1 MINYLKL
8 IRYRH
13 LLLLAFMQLIF
24 RYGFLKLQNIPLAL
38 IDWQYILLVLSIVCL
53 AAGGAII
60 NAIFQ
65 QDSDTENK
73 PNFQVVGKFISENT
87 AYNLYA
93 AFTFIGVSIGFY
105 LSNVIQKPN
114 FAILF
119 ILIASTLYF
128 YASSMK
134 NSILVGNII
143 IAFVSSIYL
152 LIIGLFDLL
161 PVTFDVNQTVMGINF
176 SILIDYAIFT
186 FIITLLLEMVSDI
199 ENIEGDKSQG
209 LSTLA
214 IALGINKA
222 KKVVFILSLIPI
234 FLVIYYLK
242 VYLLDANLLYS
253 LIYGIIFTIIPLF
266 YFAIKIVK
274 ANEPKEFRHLFIIL
288 KWILFFTYLSIV
300 VINLNIRYNA

>member
-1 MINYLKL
+1 MTNYLKL

-13 LLLLAFMQLIF
+13 LLVLAFMQLIF
-24 RYGFLKLQNIPLAL
+24 RYGFLKLQNISLSLA
-38 IDWQYILLVLSIVCL
+38 DWQYILLVLSTVCL

-60 NAIFQ
+60 NAVFQ
-65 QDSDTENK
+65 QDSDSENK
-73 PNFQVVGKFISENT
+73 PKFQVVGKFISENT

-93 AFTFIGVSIGFY
+93 AFTFTGVLIGFY

-134 NSILVGNII
+134 NSILVGNLI
-143 IAFVSSIYL
+143 IAFVNSIYL

-161 PVTFDVNQTVMGINF
+161 PSTFEGNQTVMGIHF

-186 FIITLLLEMVSDI
+186 FIICFLIELVSDI
-199 ENIEGDKSQG
+199 KNTNGDKNQG

-214 IALGINKA
+214 IVIGTSKA
-222 KKVVFILSLIPI
+222 KKVALVISLIPI
-234 FLVIYYLK
+234 FCVLYYLK
-242 VYLLDANLLYS
+242 VYLFDAKLLYS
-253 LIYGIIFTIIPLF
+253 FIYGLIFIVMPLIYFS
-266 YFAIKIVK
+266 IKILK
-274 ANEPKEFRHLFIIL
+274 ANDPKEIRHLYLIL
-288 KWILFFTYLSIV
+288 NWILVLVYLSIL
-300 VINLNIRYNA
+300 VISLNIRYNA

>member
-1 MINYLKL
+1 
-8 IRYRH
+8 
-13 LLLLAFMQLIF
+13 MQLIF

-199 ENIEGDKSQG
+199 ESIEGDKSQG

-222 KKVVFILSLIPI
+222 KKVVLILSLIPI
-234 FLVIYYLK
+234 FSVLYYLK
-242 VYLLDANLLYS
+242 VYLFDAKLFYS
-253 LIYGIIFTIIPLF
+253 LIYGLIFTIIPLI

-274 ANEPKEFRHLFIIL
+274 ANEPSEFRHLFMIL

>member
-13 LLLLAFMQLIF
+13 LLLIAFMQLIF
-24 RYGFLKLQNIPLAL
+24 RYGFLKLQNIPLSLA
-38 IDWQYILLVLSIVCL
+38 DWQYILLVFSTICL

-65 QDSDTENK
+65 QDSDAENK
-73 PNFQVVGKFISENT
+73 PKFQVVGKFVSENL
-87 AYNLYA
+87 AYNLYI
-93 AFTFIGVSIGFY
+93 AFTFTGVSIGFY

-186 FIITLLLEMVSDI
+186 FIISFLIELVSDI

-209 LSTLA
+209 LNTLA
-214 IALGINKA
+214 IALGIDKA

-234 FLVIYYLK
+234 FCVFYYLK
-242 VYLLDANLLYS
+242 VYLFDTKLLYS
-253 LIYGIIFTIIPLF
+253 LIYGILFTIVPLI
-266 YFAIKIVK
+266 YFAIKLFK
-274 ANEPKEFRHLFIIL
+274 ANEPKEFRHLNMIL
-288 KWILFFTYLSIV
+288 KWILFFAYLSIV
-300 VINLNIRYNA
+300 IININIRHNA

>member
-38 IDWQYILLVLSIVCL
+38 ADWQYILLVFSTLFL
-53 AAGGAII
+53 AAGGSII

-65 QDSDTENK
+65 QDSDSENK
-73 PNFQVVGKFISENT
+73 PDCQVVGKFISENT

-93 AFTFIGVSIGFY
+93 AFTFTGVSIGFY
-105 LSNVIQKPN
+105 LSNVIQKSN

-134 NSILVGNII
+134 NSILIGNII
-143 IAFVSSIYL
+143 VAFTTSIYL
-152 LIIGLFDLL
+152 LLIGLFDLL
-161 PVTFDVNQTVMGINF
+161 PTTFEANQTVMGIHF
-176 SILIDYAIFT
+176 SILFDYAVFT
-186 FIITLLLEMVSDI
+186 FIIAFLIELVSDI
-199 ENIEGDKSQG
+199 ENTKGDTSQG

-214 IALGINKA
+214 VVIGFSKA
-222 KKVVFILSLIPI
+222 KNTVLTLSLIPI
-234 FLVIYYLK
+234 LCVVYYLK
-242 VYLLDANLLYS
+242 VYLFDAKLLYS
-253 LIYGIIFTIIPLF
+253 FIYGLIFIVTPLIYFS
-266 YFAIKIVK
+266 IKIFK
-274 ANEPKEFRHLFIIL
+274 ANEPKEFRHLNIIL
-288 KWILFFTYLSIV
+288 KCILFFAYLSIF
-300 VINLNIRYNA
+300 VISLNIQNHA

>member
-143 IAFVSSIYL
+143 IAFVSSIYV

-209 LSTLA
+209 LSSLA

-222 KKVVFILSLIPI
+222 EKVVFILSLIPI

-242 VYLLDANLLYS
+242 VYLFDANLLYS
-253 LIYGIIFTIIPLF
+253 IIYGIIFTIIPLI

-274 ANEPKEFRHLFIIL
+274 ANEPKEFRNLYMIL

>member
-1 MINYLKL
+1 MTNYLKL

-13 LLLLAFMQLIF
+13 LLVLAFMQLIF
-24 RYGFLKLQNIPLAL
+24 RYGFLKLQNISLSLA
-38 IDWQYILLVLSIVCL
+38 DWQYILLVLSTVCL

-65 QDSDTENK
+65 QDSDSENK
-73 PNFQVVGKFISENT
+73 PEFQVVGKFISENT

-93 AFTFIGVSIGFY
+93 GFTFIGVSIGFY

-143 IAFVSSIYL
+143 IAFVNSIYV

-161 PVTFDVNQTVMGINF
+161 PSTFEGNQTVMGIHF

-186 FIITLLLEMVSDI
+186 FIIFFLIELVSDI
-199 ENIEGDKSQG
+199 KNYKGDKSQG

-214 IALGINKA
+214 IEIGTLKA
-222 KKVVFILSLIPI
+222 KKVALAISLIPI
-234 FLVIYYLK
+234 FCVLYYLK
-242 VYLLDANLLYS
+242 VYLFDAKLLYS
-253 LIYGIIFTIIPLF
+253 FIYGLIFIIMPLIYFS
-266 YFAIKIVK
+266 IKILK
-274 ANEPKEFRHLFIIL
+274 ANDPKEFRHLYLIL
-288 KWILFFTYLSIV
+288 NWILVLGYLSIL
-300 VINLNIRYNA
+300 VISLNIRYNA

>member
-13 LLLLAFMQLIF
+13 LLLIAFMQLIF

-38 IDWQYILLVLSIVCL
+38 IDWQYILLILSTVCL
-53 AAGGAII
+53 SAGGAII

-65 QDSDTENK
+65 QDSDSENK
-73 PNFQVVGKFISENT
+73 PDFQVVGKLISENN

-105 LSNVIQKPN
+105 LSNLIQKPN

-128 YASSMK
+128 YGSSMK
-134 NSILVGNII
+134 NSVLLGNII
-143 IAFVSSIYL
+143 IAFVSSIYV
-152 LIIGLFDLL
+152 IMIGLFDLL

-199 ENIEGDKSQG
+199 ESIEGDKSQG

-222 KKVVFILSLIPI
+222 KKVVLILSLIPI
-234 FLVIYYLK
+234 FSVLYYLK
-242 VYLLDANLLYS
+242 VYLFDAKLFYS
-253 LIYGIIFTIIPLF
+253 LIYGLIFTIIPLI
-266 YFAIKIVK
+266 YFAIKIFK
-274 ANEPKEFRHLFIIL
+274 ANEPSEFRYLYLIL
-288 KWILFFTYLSIV
+288 KCILFFTYLSIV
-300 VINLNIRYNA
+300 IINLNIRYNA

>member
-1 MINYLKL
+1 MTNYLKL

-13 LLLLAFMQLIF
+13 LLVLAFMQLIF
-24 RYGFLKLQNIPLAL
+24 RYGFLKLQNISLSLA
-38 IDWQYILLVLSIVCL
+38 DWQYILLVLSTVCL
-53 AAGGAII
+53 AAGGAIV

-65 QDSDTENK
+65 QDSDLENK
-73 PNFQVVGKFISENT
+73 PEFQVVGKFISENT

-93 AFTFIGVSIGFY
+93 GFTFVGVSIGFY

-143 IAFVSSIYL
+143 IAFVNSIYL

-161 PVTFDVNQTVMGINF
+161 PSTFEGNQTVMGIHF

-186 FIITLLLEMVSDI
+186 FIISFLIELVSDI
-199 ENIEGDKSQG
+199 KNTEGDKSQG

-214 IALGINKA
+214 IAIGTSKA
-222 KKVVFILSLIPI
+222 KKVALAISLIPI
-234 FLVIYYLK
+234 FCVLYYLK
-242 VYLLDANLLYS
+242 VYLFDAKLLYS
-253 LIYGIIFTIIPLF
+253 FIYGLIFIIMPLIYFL
-266 YFAIKIVK
+266 IKILK
-274 ANEPKEFRHLFIIL
+274 ANDPKEFRHLYLIL
-288 KWILFFTYLSIV
+288 NWILVLGYLSIL
-300 VINLNIRYNA
+300 VISLNIRYNA

>member
-1 MINYLKL
+1 MTNYLKL

-13 LLLLAFMQLIF
+13 LLVLAFMQLIF
-24 RYGFLKLQNIPLAL
+24 RYGFLKLQNISLSLA
-38 IDWQYILLVLSIVCL
+38 DWQYILLVLSTVCL
-53 AAGGAII
+53 AAGGAIV

-65 QDSDTENK
+65 QDSDSENK
-73 PNFQVVGKFISENT
+73 PEFQVVGKFISENT

-143 IAFVSSIYL
+143 IAFVNSIYL

-161 PVTFDVNQTVMGINF
+161 PSTFEGNQTVMGIHF

-186 FIITLLLEMVSDI
+186 FIISFLIELVSDI
-199 ENIEGDKSQG
+199 KNTEGDKSQG
-209 LSTLA
+209 LNTLA
-214 IALGINKA
+214 IAIGTSKA
-222 KKVVFILSLIPI
+222 KKVALAISLIPI
-234 FLVIYYLK
+234 FCVLYYLK
-242 VYLLDANLLYS
+242 VYLFDAKLLYS
-253 LIYGIIFTIIPLF
+253 FIYGLIFIIMPLIYFL
-266 YFAIKIVK
+266 IKILK
-274 ANEPKEFRHLFIIL
+274 ANEPKEFRHLYLIL
-288 KWILFFTYLSIV
+288 NWILVLGYLSIL
-300 VINLNIRYNA
+300 VISLNIRYNA

>member
-38 IDWQYILLVLSIVCL
+38 ADWQYILLVFSTLFL
-53 AAGGAII
+53 AAGGSII

-65 QDSDTENK
+65 QDSDSENK
-73 PNFQVVGKFISENT
+73 PDCQVVGKFISENT

-93 AFTFIGVSIGFY
+93 ALTFTGVSIGFY
-105 LSNVIQKPN
+105 LSNVIQKSN

-134 NSILVGNII
+134 NSILIGNISV
-143 IAFVSSIYL
+143 AFTTSIYL
-152 LIIGLFDLL
+152 LLIGLFDLL
-161 PVTFDVNQTVMGINF
+161 PTTFEANQTVMGIHF
-176 SILIDYAIFT
+176 SILFDYAVFT
-186 FIITLLLEMVSDI
+186 FIIAFLIELVSDI
-199 ENIEGDKSQG
+199 ENTKGDTSQG

-214 IALGINKA
+214 VVIGFSKA
-222 KKVVFILSLIPI
+222 KNMVLTLSLIPI
-234 FLVIYYLK
+234 LCVVYYLK
-242 VYLLDANLLYS
+242 VYLFDAKLLYS
-253 LIYGIIFTIIPLF
+253 FIYGLIFIVTPLIYFSLKIF
-266 YFAIKIVK
+266 KS
-274 ANEPKEFRHLFIIL
+274 NEPKEFRHLKSCL
-288 KWILFFTYLSIV
+288 RK
-300 VINLNIRYNA
+300 N

>member
-1 MINYLKL
+1 MINYLRL

-38 IDWQYILLVLSIVCL
+38 IEWQYILLVISTVCL

-65 QDSDTENK
+65 QDSDGENK

-93 AFTFIGVSIGFY
+93 AFTFIGVLIGFY

-143 IAFVSSIYL
+143 IAFVSSIYV

-242 VYLLDANLLYS
+242 VYLFNANLLYS
-253 LIYGIIFTIIPLF
+253 LIYGIIFTIIPLI
-266 YFAIKIVK
+266 YFALKIVK
-274 ANEPKEFRHLFIIL
+274 ANEPKEFRNLYMIL

>member
-242 VYLLDANLLYS
+242 VYLFDANLLYS
-253 LIYGIIFTIIPLF
+253 LIYGIIFTIIPLI

>member
-1 MINYLKL
+1 MTNYLKL

-13 LLLLAFMQLIF
+13 LLVLAFLQLIF
-24 RYGFLKLQNIPLAL
+24 RFGFLILQNIPLSL
-38 IDWQYILLVLSIVCL
+38 SDWQYLLLVLSTVCL
-53 AAGGAII
+53 AAGGAIV

-65 QDSDTENK
+65 QDSDSENQ
-73 PNFQVVGKFISENT
+73 PDFQVVGKFVSENT

-93 AFTFIGVSIGFY
+93 GFTFIGVSIGFY

-143 IAFVSSIYL
+143 IAFVNSIYL

-161 PVTFDVNQTVMGINF
+161 PSTFEGNQTVMGIHF

-186 FIITLLLEMVSDI
+186 FIICFLIELVSDI
-199 ENIEGDKSQG
+199 KNTEGDKSQG
-209 LSTLA
+209 LRTLA
-214 IALGINKA
+214 IVIGTSKA
-222 KKVVFILSLIPI
+222 KKVALVISLIPI
-234 FLVIYYLK
+234 FCVLYYLK
-242 VYLLDANLLYS
+242 VYLFDAKLMYS
-253 LIYGIIFTIIPLF
+253 FIYGLIFIVLPLIYFS
-266 YFAIKIVK
+266 IKILK
-274 ANEPKEFRHLFIIL
+274 ANNPKEILHLYLIL
-288 KWILFFTYLSIV
+288 NWILVLGYLSIL
-300 VINLNIRYNA
+300 VISLNIRYNA

>member
-1 MINYLKL
+1 MTNYLKL

-13 LLLLAFMQLIF
+13 LLVLAFMQLIF
-24 RYGFLKLQNIPLAL
+24 RYGFLKLQNISLSLA
-38 IDWQYILLVLSIVCL
+38 DWQYILLVLSTVCL

-65 QDSDTENK
+65 QDSDSENK
-73 PNFQVVGKFISENT
+73 PKFQVVGKFISENT

-93 AFTFIGVSIGFY
+93 GFTFIGVSIGFY

-134 NSILVGNII
+134 NSILVGNLI
-143 IAFVSSIYL
+143 IAFVNSIYL

-161 PVTFDVNQTVMGINF
+161 PSTFEGNQTVMGIHF

-186 FIITLLLEMVSDI
+186 FIISFLIELVSDI
-199 ENIEGDKSQG
+199 KNTEGDKSQG

-214 IALGINKA
+214 IAIGTLKA
-222 KKVVFILSLIPI
+222 KKVALAISLIPI
-234 FLVIYYLK
+234 FCVLYYLK
-242 VYLLDANLLYS
+242 VYLFDAKLLYS
-253 LIYGIIFTIIPLF
+253 FIYGLIFIIMPLIYFL
-266 YFAIKIVK
+266 IKILK
-274 ANEPKEFRHLFIIL
+274 ANEPKEFRHLYLIL
-288 KWILFFTYLSIV
+288 NWILVLGYLSIL
-300 VINLNIRYNA
+300 VISLNIRYNA

>member
-1 MINYLKL
+1 MTNYLKL

-13 LLLLAFMQLIF
+13 LLVLAFMQLIF
-24 RYGFLKLQNIPLAL
+24 RYGFLKLQNISLSLA
-38 IDWQYILLVLSIVCL
+38 DWQYILLVLSTVCL

-65 QDSDTENK
+65 QDSDGENK

-93 AFTFIGVSIGFY
+93 AFTFIGVLIGFY

-143 IAFVSSIYL
+143 IAFVNSIYL

-161 PVTFDVNQTVMGINF
+161 PSTFEGNQTVMGIHF

-186 FIITLLLEMVSDI
+186 FIISFLIELVSDI
-199 ENIEGDKSQG
+199 KNTRGDKSQG

-214 IALGINKA
+214 IAIGTSKA
-222 KKVVFILSLIPI
+222 KKVALAISLIPI
-234 FLVIYYLK
+234 FCVLYYLK
-242 VYLLDANLLYS
+242 VYLFDAKLLYS
-253 LIYGIIFTIIPLF
+253 FIYGLIFIIMPLIYFL
-266 YFAIKIVK
+266 IKILK
-274 ANEPKEFRHLFIIL
+274 ANEPKEFRHLYLIL
-288 KWILFFTYLSIV
+288 NWVLVLGYLSIL
-300 VINLNIRYNA
+300 VISLNIRYNA

>member
-1 MINYLKL
+1 
-8 IRYRH
+8 
-13 LLLLAFMQLIF
+13 MQLIF
-24 RYGFLKLQNIPLAL
+24 RFGFLKLQNIPLSLA
-38 IDWQYILLVLSIVCL
+38 DWQYILLVLSTLCL

-65 QDSDTENK
+65 QDSDSENK
-73 PNFQVVGKFISENT
+73 PEFQVVGKFISENT

-161 PVTFDVNQTVMGINF
+161 PATFDGNQTVMGIHF

-186 FIITLLLEMVSDI
+186 FMTSLLIELVSDI
-199 ENIEGDKSQG
+199 ENTEGDKTQG

-214 IALGINKA
+214 IAIGISKA
-222 KKVVFILSLIPI
+222 KKVVLGLSFIPI
-234 FLVIYYLK
+234 CCVLYYLK
-242 VYLLDANLLYS
+242 VYIYDAKLLYS
-253 LIYGIIFTIIPLF
+253 FVYGIVFTIIPLI
-266 YFAIKIVK
+266 YFSIKLFK
-274 ANEPKEFRHLFIIL
+274 ANQPKEFRHLNVIL
-288 KWILFFTYLSIV
+288 KCILFFGYLSIV
-300 VINLNIRYNA
+300 VISLNIHQNA

>member
-24 RYGFLKLQNIPLAL
+24 RFGFLKLQNIPLSLA
-38 IDWQYILLVLSIVCL
+38 DWQYILLVLSTVCL
-53 AAGGAII
+53 AAGGAVV

-65 QDSDTENK
+65 QDSDSENK
-73 PNFQVVGKFISENT
+73 PEFQVVGKFISENT

-93 AFTFIGVSIGFY
+93 GFTFVGVSIGFY

-143 IAFVSSIYL
+143 IAFVNSIYV

-161 PVTFDVNQTVMGINF
+161 PVTFDGNQAVMGIHF

-186 FIITLLLEMVSDI
+186 FIISFLIELISDI
-199 ENIEGDKSQG
+199 KNTEGDKSQG

-214 IALGINKA
+214 IAIGVSNA
-222 KKVVFILSLIPI
+222 KKVAFVTSLIPI
-234 FLVIYYLK
+234 FCVLYYLK
-242 VYLLDANLLYS
+242 VYLFDAKLLYS
-253 LIYGIIFTIIPLF
+253 FIYGLIFIILTLIYFTI
-266 YFAIKIVK
+266 KIFK
-274 ANEPKEFRHLFIIL
+274 ANDPKEFRHLYLIL
-288 KWILFFTYLSIV
+288 NWILVLGYLSIL
-300 VINLNIRYNA
+300 VISLNIRYNA

>member
-1 MINYLKL
+1 MTNYLKL

-13 LLLLAFMQLIF
+13 LLVLAFLQLIF
-24 RYGFLKLQNIPLAL
+24 RFGFLKLQNIPLSL
-38 IDWQYILLVLSIVCL
+38 SDWQYLLLVLSTVCL
-53 AAGGAII
+53 AAGGAIV

-65 QDSDTENK
+65 QDSDSENQ
-73 PNFQVVGKFISENT
+73 PDFQVVGKFVSENT

-143 IAFVSSIYL
+143 IAFVNSIYL

-161 PVTFDVNQTVMGINF
+161 PSTFEGNQTVMGIHF

-186 FIITLLLEMVSDI
+186 FIICFLIELVSDI
-199 ENIEGDKSQG
+199 KNTNGDKSQG

-214 IALGINKA
+214 IVIGTSKA
-222 KKVVFILSLIPI
+222 KKVALVISLIPI
-234 FLVIYYLK
+234 FCVLYYLK
-242 VYLLDANLLYS
+242 VYLFDAKLMYS
-253 LIYGIIFTIIPLF
+253 FIYGLIFIVLPLIYFS
-266 YFAIKIVK
+266 IKILK
-274 ANEPKEFRHLFIIL
+274 ANNPKEILHLYLIL
-288 KWILFFTYLSIV
+288 NWILVLGYLSIL
-300 VINLNIRYNA
+300 VISLNIRYNA

>member
-1 MINYLKL
+1 MTNYLKL

-13 LLLLAFMQLIF
+13 LLVLAFMQLIF
-24 RYGFLKLQNIPLAL
+24 RYGFLKLQNISLSLA
-38 IDWQYILLVLSIVCL
+38 DWQYILLVLSTVCL

-65 QDSDTENK
+65 QDSDSENK
-73 PNFQVVGKFISENT
+73 PEFQVVGKFISENT

-93 AFTFIGVSIGFY
+93 GFTFIGVSIGFY

-134 NSILVGNII
+134 NSILVGNLI
-143 IAFVSSIYL
+143 IAFVNSIYL

-161 PVTFDVNQTVMGINF
+161 PSTFEGNQTVMGIHF

-186 FIITLLLEMVSDI
+186 FIISFLIELVSDI
-199 ENIEGDKSQG
+199 KNTEGDKSQG

-214 IALGINKA
+214 IAIGTLKA
-222 KKVVFILSLIPI
+222 KKVALAISLIPI
-234 FLVIYYLK
+234 FCVLYYLK
-242 VYLLDANLLYS
+242 VYLFDAKLLYS
-253 LIYGIIFTIIPLF
+253 FIYGLIFIIMPLIYFL
-266 YFAIKIVK
+266 IKILK
-274 ANEPKEFRHLFIIL
+274 ANEPKEFRHLYLIL
-288 KWILFFTYLSIV
+288 NWILVLGYLSIL
-300 VINLNIRYNA
+300 VISLNIRYNA

>member
-1 MINYLKL
+1 MTNYLKL

-13 LLLLAFMQLIF
+13 LLVLAFMQLIF
-24 RYGFLKLQNIPLAL
+24 RYGFLKLQNISLSLA
-38 IDWQYILLVLSIVCL
+38 DWQYILLVLSTVCL
-53 AAGGAII
+53 AAGGAIV

-65 QDSDTENK
+65 QDSDLENK
-73 PNFQVVGKFISENT
+73 PEFQVVGKFISENT

-93 AFTFIGVSIGFY
+93 GFTFIGVSIGFY

-143 IAFVSSIYL
+143 IAFVNSIYL

-161 PVTFDVNQTVMGINF
+161 PSTFEGNQTVMGIHF

-186 FIITLLLEMVSDI
+186 FIISFLIELVSDI
-199 ENIEGDKSQG
+199 KNTEGDKSQG

-214 IALGINKA
+214 IAIGTSKA
-222 KKVVFILSLIPI
+222 KKVALAISLIPI
-234 FLVIYYLK
+234 FCVLYYLK
-242 VYLLDANLLYS
+242 VYLFDAKLLYS
-253 LIYGIIFTIIPLF
+253 FIYGLIFIIMPLIYFS
-266 YFAIKIVK
+266 IKILK
-274 ANEPKEFRHLFIIL
+274 ANDPKEFRHLYLIL
-288 KWILFFTYLSIV
+288 NWILVLGYLSIL
-300 VINLNIRYNA
+300 VISLNIRYNA

>member
-24 RYGFLKLQNIPLAL
+24 RFGFLKLQNIPLSLA
-38 IDWQYILLVLSIVCL
+38 DWQYILLVLSTVCL
-53 AAGGAII
+53 AAGGAVV

-65 QDSDTENK
+65 QDSDSENK
-73 PNFQVVGKFISENT
+73 PEFQVVGKFISENT

-93 AFTFIGVSIGFY
+93 GFTFVGVSIGFY

-143 IAFVSSIYL
+143 IAFVNSIYV

-161 PVTFDVNQTVMGINF
+161 PVTFDGNQAVMGIHF

-186 FIITLLLEMVSDI
+186 FIISFLIELVSDI
-199 ENIEGDKSQG
+199 KNTEGDKSQG

-214 IALGINKA
+214 IAIGVSNS
-222 KKVVFILSLIPI
+222 KKVALVISLIPI
-234 FLVIYYLK
+234 FCVLYYLK
-242 VYLLDANLLYS
+242 VYLFDAKLLYS
-253 LIYGIIFTIIPLF
+253 FIYGLIFIIMPLIYFTI
-266 YFAIKIVK
+266 KIFK
-274 ANEPKEFRHLFIIL
+274 ANDPKEFRHLYLIL
-288 KWILFFTYLSIV
+288 NWILVLGYLSIL
-300 VINLNIRYNA
+300 VISLNIRQNA

>member
-1 MINYLKL
+1 MTNYLKL

-13 LLLLAFMQLIF
+13 LLVLAFMQLIF
-24 RYGFLKLQNIPLAL
+24 RYGFLKLQNISLSLA
-38 IDWQYILLVLSIVCL
+38 DWQYILLLLSTVCL

-65 QDSDTENK
+65 QDSDSENK
-73 PNFQVVGKFISENT
+73 PEFQVVGKFISENT

-93 AFTFIGVSIGFY
+93 GFTFIGVSIGFY

-134 NSILVGNII
+134 NSILVGNLI
-143 IAFVSSIYL
+143 IAFVNSIYL

-161 PVTFDVNQTVMGINF
+161 PSTFEGNQTVMGIHF

-186 FIITLLLEMVSDI
+186 FIISFLIELVSDI
-199 ENIEGDKSQG
+199 KNTEGDKSQG

-214 IALGINKA
+214 IAIGTLKA
-222 KKVVFILSLIPI
+222 KKVALAISLIPI
-234 FLVIYYLK
+234 FCVLYYLK
-242 VYLLDANLLYS
+242 VYLFDAKLLYS
-253 LIYGIIFTIIPLF
+253 FIYGLIFIIMPLIYFL
-266 YFAIKIVK
+266 IKILK
-274 ANEPKEFRHLFIIL
+274 ANEPKEFRHLYLIL
-288 KWILFFTYLSIV
+288 NWILVLGYLSIL
-300 VINLNIRYNA
+300 VISLNIRYNA

>member
-1 MINYLKL
+1 
-8 IRYRH
+8 
-13 LLLLAFMQLIF
+13 MQLIF
-24 RYGFLKLQNIPLAL
+24 RYGFLKLQNIPLSLA
-38 IDWQYILLVLSIVCL
+38 DWQYILLVFSTICL

-65 QDSDTENK
+65 QDSDSENK
-73 PNFQVVGKFISENT
+73 PKFQVVGKFVSENL
-87 AYNLYA
+87 AYNLYIV
-93 AFTFIGVSIGFY
+93 FTFIGVSIGFY

-161 PVTFDVNQTVMGINF
+161 PATFDVNQTVMGINF

-186 FIITLLLEMVSDI
+186 FIISLLIELVSDI

-209 LSTLA
+209 LNTLS
-214 IALGINKA
+214 IALGIDKA

-234 FLVIYYLK
+234 FCVFYYLK
-242 VYLLDANLLYS
+242 VYLFDTKLLYS
-253 LIYGIIFTIIPLF
+253 LIYGILFTIVPLI
-266 YFAIKIVK
+266 YFAIKLFK
-274 ANEPKEFRHLFIIL
+274 ANEPKEFRHLYMNL
-288 KWILFFTYLSIV
+288 KWILFFAYLSIL
-300 VINLNIRYNA
+300 VISLNIRHNA

>member
-1 MINYLKL
+1 MTNYLKL

-13 LLLLAFMQLIF
+13 LLVLAFMQLIF
-24 RYGFLKLQNIPLAL
+24 RYGFLKLQNISLSLA
-38 IDWQYILLVLSIVCL
+38 DWQYILLILSTVCL

-65 QDSDTENK
+65 QDSDSENK
-73 PNFQVVGKFISENT
+73 PEFQVVGKFISENT

-93 AFTFIGVSIGFY
+93 GFTFIGVSIGFY

-143 IAFVSSIYL
+143 IAFVNSIYL

-161 PVTFDVNQTVMGINF
+161 PSTFEGNQTVMGIHF

-186 FIITLLLEMVSDI
+186 FIISFLIELVSDI
-199 ENIEGDKSQG
+199 KNTEGDKSQG

-214 IALGINKA
+214 IAIGTLKA
-222 KKVVFILSLIPI
+222 KKVALAISLIPI
-234 FLVIYYLK
+234 FCVLYYLK
-242 VYLLDANLLYS
+242 VYLFDAKLLYS
-253 LIYGIIFTIIPLF
+253 FIYGLIFIIMPLIYFL
-266 YFAIKIVK
+266 IKILK
-274 ANEPKEFRHLFIIL
+274 ANEPKEFRHLYLIL
-288 KWILFFTYLSIV
+288 NWILVLGYLSIL
-300 VINLNIRYNA
+300 VISLNIRYNA

>member
-1 MINYLKL
+1 
-8 IRYRH
+8 
-13 LLLLAFMQLIF
+13 MQLIF
-24 RYGFLKLQNIPLAL
+24 RYGYLKLQNIPLAFN
-38 IDWQYILLVLSIVCL
+38 DWQYLLLVISTVSL

-65 QDSDTENK
+65 QDSDAENK
-73 PNFQVVGKFISENT
+73 PDFQVVGKFISENI

-128 YASSMK
+128 FASSMK

-143 IAFVSSIYL
+143 IAFVSSIYV

-222 KKVVFILSLIPI
+222 KKVVFILSLIPVS
-234 FLVIYYLK
+234 FVLYYMK
-242 VYLLDANLLYS
+242 VYLFDANLLYS
-253 LIYGIIFTIIPLF
+253 LIYGTIFTVIPLI
-266 YFAIKIVK
+266 YFAIKIVR
-274 ANEPKEFRHLFIIL
+274 ANEPKEFRHLFMIL

>member
-1 MINYLKL
+1 
-8 IRYRH
+8 
-13 LLLLAFMQLIF
+13 MQLIF
-24 RYGFLKLQNIPLAL
+24 RYGFLKLQNISLSLA
-38 IDWQYILLVLSIVCL
+38 DWQYILLVLSTVCL

-65 QDSDTENK
+65 QDSDSENK
-73 PNFQVVGKFISENT
+73 PMFQVVGKFISENT

-93 AFTFIGVSIGFY
+93 GFTFIGVSIGFY

-134 NSILVGNII
+134 NSILVGNLI
-143 IAFVSSIYL
+143 IAFVNSIYL

-161 PVTFDVNQTVMGINF
+161 PSTFEGNQTVMGIHF

-186 FIITLLLEMVSDI
+186 FIICFLIELVSDI
-199 ENIEGDKSQG
+199 KNTNGDKSQG

-214 IALGINKA
+214 IVIGTSKA
-222 KKVVFILSLIPI
+222 KKVALAISLIPI
-234 FLVIYYLK
+234 FCVLYYLK
-242 VYLLDANLLYS
+242 VYLFDAKLLYS
-253 LIYGIIFTIIPLF
+253 FIYGLIFIIMPLIYFL
-266 YFAIKIVK
+266 IKILK
-274 ANEPKEFRHLFIIL
+274 ANEPKEFRHLYLIL
-288 KWILFFTYLSIV
+288 NWILVLGYLSIL
-300 VINLNIRYNA
+300 VISLNIRYNA

>member
-1 MINYLKL
+1 MTNYLKL

-13 LLLLAFMQLIF
+13 LLVLAFMQLIF
-24 RYGFLKLQNIPLAL
+24 RYGFLKLQNISLSLA
-38 IDWQYILLVLSIVCL
+38 DWQYILLVLSTVCL

-65 QDSDTENK
+65 QDSDSENK
-73 PNFQVVGKFISENT
+73 PMFQVVGKFISENT

-93 AFTFIGVSIGFY
+93 GFTFIGVSIGFY

-134 NSILVGNII
+134 NSILVGNLI
-143 IAFVSSIYL
+143 IAFVNSIYL

-161 PVTFDVNQTVMGINF
+161 PSTFEGNQTVMGIHF

-186 FIITLLLEMVSDI
+186 FIICFLIELVSDI
-199 ENIEGDKSQG
+199 KNTNGDKSQG

-214 IALGINKA
+214 IVIGTSKA
-222 KKVVFILSLIPI
+222 KKVALAISLIPI
-234 FLVIYYLK
+234 FCVLYYLK
-242 VYLLDANLLYS
+242 VYLFDAKLLYS
-253 LIYGIIFTIIPLF
+253 FIYGLIFIIMPLIYFL
-266 YFAIKIVK
+266 IKILK
-274 ANEPKEFRHLFIIL
+274 ANEPKEFRHLYLIL
-288 KWILFFTYLSIV
+288 NWILVLGYLSIL
-300 VINLNIRYNA
+300 VISLNIRYNA

>member
-13 LLLLAFMQLIF
+13 LLLIAFMQLIF
-24 RYGFLKLQNIPLAL
+24 RYGFLKLQNIPLSLA
-38 IDWQYILLVLSIVCL
+38 DWQYILLVFSTICL

-65 QDSDTENK
+65 QDSDSENK
-73 PNFQVVGKFISENT
+73 PKFQVVGKFVSENL
-87 AYNLYA
+87 AYNLYI

-186 FIITLLLEMVSDI
+186 FIISLLIELVSDI

-209 LSTLA
+209 LNTLS
-214 IALGINKA
+214 IALGIDKA

-234 FLVIYYLK
+234 FCVFYYLK
-242 VYLLDANLLYS
+242 VYLFDTKLLYS
-253 LIYGIIFTIIPLF
+253 LIYGILFTIVPLI
-266 YFAIKIVK
+266 YFAIKLFK
-274 ANEPKEFRHLFIIL
+274 ANEPKEFRHLYMNL
-288 KWILFFTYLSIV
+288 KWILFFAYLSIL
-300 VINLNIRYNA
+300 VISLNIRHNA